1 MVVTDKSGL
10 SRFFAAETYAAI
22 AAFLDGVRQD
32 IATGKTY
39 LDGEKLYVSVDVYE
53 TKPASQKDFETHDR
67 YIDIQFLLQ
76 GRELCGW
83 APRASLAE
91 KTAYVKERDIA
102 FQHKPQD
109 YETVAIDTERYVVF
123 FPEDG
128 HMPGLCD
135 GTPHQVKKVV
145 IKIAV

>member
-1 MVVTDKSGL
+1 MVVCSKEGL
-10 SRFFAAETYAAI
+10 SRFFSADVYGKI
-22 AAFLDGVRQD
+22 AAFLDGIRQD

-39 LDGEKLYVSVDVYE
+39 LDGEKLYASVDVYE
-53 TKPASQKDFETHDR
+53 TKPAAAKDFETHDR
-67 YIDIQFLLQ
+67 YTDIQFLLQ

-83 APRASLAE
+83 APRQTLVE
-91 KTAYVKERDIA
+91 KTSYAKDRDIA
-102 FQHKPQD
+102 FQHKPQSF
-109 YETVAIDTERYVVF
+109 ETVAIDTERYVVF

-135 GTPHQVKKVV
+135 GAPHQVKKVV